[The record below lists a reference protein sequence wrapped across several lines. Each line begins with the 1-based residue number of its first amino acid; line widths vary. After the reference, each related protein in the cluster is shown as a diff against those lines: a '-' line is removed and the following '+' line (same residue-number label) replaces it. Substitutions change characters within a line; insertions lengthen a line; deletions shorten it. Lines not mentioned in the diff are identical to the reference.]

1 MTDQTQIE
9 DYNYSVFVGSEQF
22 MAFRTL
28 LPVGSSAPDF
38 EAKLL
43 ETGQPVQFSN
53 YWKQSDVLIEFGS
66 LT

>member
-1 MTDQTQIE
+1 MTHRTQIE
-9 DYNYSVFVGSEQF
+9 DYNYSVFVGSEEV

-28 LPVGSSAPDF
+28 LPVGSSAADF

-43 ETGQPVQFSN
+43 ETGQRVQFSD
-53 YWKQSDVLIEFGS
+53 YWKKGDVLIEFGS

>member
-9 DYNYSVFVGSEQF
+9 DYNYSVFVGSEEF

-43 ETGQPVQFSN
+43 ETGQRVQFSD
-53 YWKQSDVLIEFGS
+53 YWKKGDVLIEFGS

>member
-1 MTDQTQIE
+1 MTHRTQIE
-9 DYNYSVFVGSEQF
+9 DYNYSVFVGSEEF

-53 YWKQSDVLIEFGS
+53 YWKQSVVLIEFGS